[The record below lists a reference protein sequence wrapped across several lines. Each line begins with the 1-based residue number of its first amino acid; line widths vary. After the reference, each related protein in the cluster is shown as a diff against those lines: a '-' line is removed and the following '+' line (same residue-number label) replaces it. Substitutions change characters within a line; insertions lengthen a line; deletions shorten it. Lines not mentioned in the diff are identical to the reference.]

1 MRFFLKIRCES
12 LSGLRRNK
20 TTCPRFE
27 TRDGGSRL
35 QSDMGF
41 YMFSYLKLIYI
52 LGKDYCLHITDK
64 IIESQIGKA
73 TRPRPQSKSVA
84 DEFPVL
90 HSLVPLPVPHSS
102 S

>member
-1 MRFFLKIRCES
+1 MQ
-12 LSGLRRNK
+12 
-20 TTCPRFE
+20 T
-27 TRDGGSRL
+27 
-35 QSDMGF
+35 DMGF
-41 YMFSYLKLIYI
+41 YMLSYLKLIYV

-73 TRPRPQSKSVA
+73 TPPRSLSKSVA
-84 DEFPVL
+84 DESPVL